1 MIKRF
6 IDFLE
11 EKIEKSRFTAV
22 AISLVTFVILFG
34 LSFTRPY
41 ELFELKLYDLNF
53 HAKPSIPQWEFLT
66 FLNIDDSAIYSVG
79 QYPWPRHIY
88 AEGLDVLGQVG
99 VRQAVFD
106 IQFIEES
113 PLLVDRK
120 AMPGLEEKIK
130 KGHAVRGEEIT
141 RALIDSDRLFADSS
155 KRNGKAIINYS
166 FSREKLILYHLDEKA
181 LAERKA
187 AVRQFTERAS
197 IPVPKDKAAAFEK
210 LIDRDRVQIQYPIPQ
225 LIRSARTFGYVDSDF
240 DSDGIARKIRL
251 VRVFEGRI
259 YFHMALSMIA
269 DLCGVS
275 FKDIEVVPGQR
286 IVLRKAANPITH
298 EREDLVIP
306 IDSQGMLYINWADDF
321 EKAFNHLSY
330 YALLEYNDVR
340 DEVHGFFDEEEIKSG
355 NTERSL
361 LYGKLSQLQVK
372 LESAKEPPA
381 RREAW
386 KEIVET
392 RKKIYEMEKGYA
404 KPLQDEIKRL
414 RAGLKKEKNPEI
426 EAEIQNLQNFIT
438 AINITLAVEKLR
450 DHSVIMGLTATATSD
465 IGVTPLSSEYMMVGT
480 YHNIANTILQKSFI
494 RKVDPLVS
502 YGLMLLVAL
511 VIGLAIQRLPAVR
524 SVVATVVSFILINA
538 GIFAAFAFSRI
549 WIDQVGVSL
558 ALLLPALAIIATK
571 FVSEESQKRFI
582 KSAFSHYLS
591 PHVIDEIIKNPES
604 LNLGGEMREI
614 SIFFSDVAGFSTISE
629 KLTPPQLVT
638 LLNEYLSEMTDIIL
652 SYDGTVDKY
661 EGDAII
667 AFFGAPHPYP
677 DHAAKLCMAAIDM
690 KKRLA
695 EMRERWRSIG
705 QQELKVRMGM
715 NTGNAV
721 VGNMGSR
728 TRMDYTMMGDSV
740 NLAARLEGANKYYS
754 TYAMISE
761 NTYLQS
767 KDHIEA
773 RELDLIKVVGKNE
786 PIKVYE
792 LLGKKGN
799 LPDYMLEM
807 LIKYYE
813 GLELFRARDWKA
825 ARTAFRAGLKIVE
838 DDGPCKTY
846 VERCSEFIETPPPKN
861 WDGVYK
867 LKTK

>member
-1 MIKRF
+1 MIKQ
-6 IDFLE
+6 FLDSLKE
-11 EKIEKSRFTAV
+11 RLEKSRLTAA
-22 AISLVTFVILFG
+22 AIALGAFVLLFA

-88 AEGLDVLGQVG
+88 AGGLDVLGQVG
-99 VRQAVFD
+99 ARQAVFD

-130 KGHAVRGEEIT
+130 KGHAVKGEEIT
-141 RALIDSDRLFADSS
+141 RALIDSDRMFAESA
-155 KRNGKAIINYS
+155 KAFGKAVMAYS
-166 FSREKLILYHLDEKA
+166 FSKEKLILYNMDEKA

-187 AVRQFTERAS
+187 AIQYFTNKAS
-197 IPVPKDKAAAFEK
+197 VPLPEKGAAAFNG
-210 LIDRDRVQIQYPIPQ
+210 LIDPDRVQIQYPVPQ
-225 LIRSARTFGYVDSDF
+225 LVRAARTFGFVDSDF
-240 DSDGIARKIRL
+240 DADGISRKIRL

-269 DLCGVS
+269 DLCGVPL
-275 FKDIEVVPGQR
+275 KDIEVVPGQR
-286 IVLRKAANPITH
+286 IVLRKAANPVS
-298 EREDLVIP
+298 RAVEDIVIP
-306 IDSQGMLYINWADDF
+306 IDRQGMIHINWADDF

-330 YALLEYNDVR
+330 YALLEYNGVR
-340 DEVHGFFDEEEIKSG
+340 DEVHGYFDDEEIKSG
-355 NTERSL
+355 KTDRSL
-361 LYGKLSQLQVK
+361 LYGKLAQLYTR
-372 LESAKEPPA
+372 LESSKDPA
-381 RREAW
+381 AGRETW

-392 RKKIYEMEKGYA
+392 RKKIHEIEKGYA

-414 RAGLKKEKNPEI
+414 KAELAKKKNPET
-426 EAEIQNLQNFIT
+426 EAELQNLENFVT
-438 AINITLAVEKLR
+438 AINITLAVENLR

-480 YHNIANTILQKSFI
+480 YHNIVNTILQKSFI
-494 RKVDPLVS
+494 RRADPLVS
-502 YGLMLLVAL
+502 YAIMLVIAL
-511 VIGLAIQRLPAVR
+511 VIGFTIQRLSAVR
-524 SVVATVVSFILINA
+524 SVVATVVSFVVVNA
-538 GIFAAFAFSRI
+538 GIFATFAFGRV
-549 WIDQVGVSL
+549 WVDQVGISL

-629 KLTPPQLVT
+629 KLTPPQLVA

-652 SYDGTVDKY
+652 GYDGTVDKY

-677 DHAAKLCMAAIDM
+677 DHAVKLVMAAIDM

-695 EMRERWRSIG
+695 EMREGWRSIG
-705 QQELKVRMGM
+705 QQELRVRMGM

-761 NTYLQS
+761 NTYLQT

-799 LPDYMLEM
+799 LPDYMMEM
-807 LIKYYE
+807 LRKYYE
-813 GLELFRARDWKA
+813 GPELFRARDWKG
-825 ARTAFRAGLKIVE
+825 ARTAFKAGLKAVE

-846 VERCSEFIETPPPKN
+846 IERCTEFIDTPPPKN

>member
-1 MIKRF
+1 MIKQ
-6 IDFLE
+6 FLDSLK
-11 EKIEKSRFTAV
+11 EKLEKSRLTAV
-22 AISLVTFVILFG
+22 AISLGAFVFLFA

-53 HAKPSIPQWEFLT
+53 HAKPSISQWDRLT

-88 AEGLDVLGQVG
+88 AAGLDVLGRVG
-99 VRQAVFD
+99 ARQAVFD

-130 KGHAVRGEEIT
+130 KGRPVKGDDIT
-141 RALIDSDRLFADSS
+141 RALIDSDRIFADSA
-155 KRNGKAIINYS
+155 KAFGKAVLAYS
-166 FSREKLILYHLDEKA
+166 FSKEKLVLYNLDEKA
-181 LAERKA
+181 QAERKA
-187 AVRQFTERAS
+187 AIQYFTNKAS
-197 IPVPKDKAAAFEK
+197 IPVPEKNAAAYSG
-210 LIDRDRVQIQYPIPQ
+210 LIDPDRVQIQYPVPQ
-225 LIRSARTFGYVDSDF
+225 LVRAARTFGFVDSDF
-240 DSDGIARKIRL
+240 DIDGIARKIRL
-251 VRVFEGRI
+251 IRVFEGRI
-259 YFHMALSMIA
+259 YFHMALAMIA
-269 DLCGVS
+269 DLCGVP

-286 IVLRKAANPITH
+286 IVLRNAENPITH
-298 EREDLVIP
+298 TRGDIVIP
-306 IDSQGMLYINWADDF
+306 IDGHGMIYINWADDF
-321 EKAFNHLSY
+321 EKAFDHLSY
-330 YALLEYNDVR
+330 YALMEYDDVR
-340 DEVHGFFDEEEIKSG
+340 DEVHGYFDEEEIKSG
-355 NTERSL
+355 NTDRSL
-361 LYGKLSQLQVK
+361 LYGKLSQLYAK
-372 LESAKEPPA
+372 FESSKEEA
-381 RREAW
+381 VRRDTW
-386 KEIVET
+386 KEIADA
-392 RKKIYEMEKGYA
+392 RKKIYEIEKGYA
-404 KPLQDEIKRL
+404 GPLQEEIKRL
-414 RAGLKKEKNPEI
+414 KAELKKEKNADI
-426 EAEIQNLQNFIT
+426 EAEIQNLETFVT
-438 AINITLAVEKLR
+438 AINITLAVERLR

-480 YHNIANTILQKSFI
+480 YHNIVNTVLQRSFI
-494 RKVDPLVS
+494 KKADPIVS
-502 YGLMLLVAL
+502 YALMLVIAL
-511 VIGLAIQRLPAVR
+511 VIGLTIQRLSAVR
-524 SVVATVVSFILINA
+524 SVVATVASFVVVNA
-538 GIFAAFAFSRI
+538 GIFAAFAFGRV
-549 WIDQVGVSL
+549 WVDQVGISM

-629 KLTPPQLVT
+629 KLTPPQLVA

-677 DHAAKLCMAAIDM
+677 DHALKLCMAAIDM

-761 NTYLQS
+761 NTYLQA

-786 PIKVYE
+786 PIKVFE

-799 LPDYMLEM
+799 LPDYMMEM
-807 LIKYYE
+807 LRKYYE
-813 GLELFRARDWKA
+813 GLELFRARDWKG
-825 ARTAFRAGLKIVE
+825 ARTAFKGGLKVVE

-846 VERCSEFIETPPPKN
+846 VERCTEFIDTPPPRN